1 MFVKNYMEYTCTEF
15 YRYIKTR
22 PDILRKIASQEKY
35 DFKNPKQKTNE
46 TSPGAMS
53 VDYNDSG

>member
-1 MFVKNYMEYTCTEF
+1 MPRRKCVFNL
-15 YRYIKTR
+15 
-22 PDILRKIASQEKY
+22 DLANILRKIASQEKY